1 MIRIWHRSRVSPPR
15 KTWSARKSRKLGMV
29 IGIALIDVIGVVL
42 IGVIG
47 AVSVAAIITDRGSTV
62 LRPKSYPAAV
72 LPSFRTIAVAR
83 FIEPFPGRN
92 RRRPCR
98 NSRSRPDDEW

>member
-1 MIRIWHRSRVSPPR
+1 MIRIWRRSRVSPPR

-29 IGIALIDVIGVVL
+29 IGIALIDVIGVALIGVGVVL

-47 AVSVAAIITDRGSTV
+47 AVSVAAIITDRGRQTV

-72 LPSFRTIAVAR
+72 LPSFGAI
-83 FIEPFPGRN
+83 
-92 RRRPCR
+92 
-98 NSRSRPDDEW
+98 RSR